1 MTLFDAQDLTR
12 HLRQR
17 GLVEE
22 FIKDQLLQNILAQVD
37 LPQVQQDQLW
47 SDYLSQNALE
57 QPEALEAFLSAQHL
71 DQDLLRE
78 KVIRPHRLIQFR
90 EAMWGPLVNG
100 LYLRRKDEFDI
111 ITFTMVRARDYNVMQ
126 EVFFRLKDGEETW
139 QSIGQQLNPDQPD
152 TPVMYGPAYR
162 AQFSRELVDHLYGC
176 GVGVISPATTIGGW
190 TVVTRLEHI
199 QPSTLDDTIRAI
211 LLRDRFDGWF
221 EEQRRSALQSL
232 RFSEQGLECDLPASI
247 GVTLADRDRDSAG

>member
-1 MTLFDAQDLTR
+1 MTLFDVQDLTR

-22 FIKDQLLQNILAQVD
+22 FIKEQVLHCILAQVD
-37 LPQVQQDQLW
+37 LPQAQQDQHW
-47 SDYLSQNALE
+47 ADYLSSNALE
-57 QPEALEAFLSAQHL
+57 QPEALQAFLTAQHL
-71 DQDLLRE
+71 DEDLLRE
-78 KVIRPHRLIQFR
+78 KVYRPHRLIQFR
-90 EAMWGPLVNG
+90 EAIWGPLVNG
-100 LYLRRKDEFDI
+100 LYLQRKDEFDI

-139 QSIGQQLNPDQPD
+139 HAVCQQLNPDQPD
-152 TPVMYGPAYR
+152 TPVAYGPAYR

-199 QPSTLDDTIRAI
+199 QPSILDDNIRTI
-211 LLRDRFDGWF
+211 LLRDRFDSWF
-221 EEQRRSALQSL
+221 EEQCRSAMPSL
-232 RFSEQGLECDLPASI
+232 RFSDKVIECDLPASI
-247 GVTLADRDRDSAG
+247 GATLSDPK